1 MGTKNKQT
9 KGKEEK
15 VKEVIMTQEVLNSE
29 INQIIEDIL
38 DNQKAQISQAK
49 SLVTL
54 MKKSFKCF
62 KLAYV
67 NLLER
72 ILTLE

>member
-9 KGKEEK
+9 KGKEGDK
-15 VKEVIMTQEVLNSE
+15 KEPVMTQDILNSE
-29 INQIIEDIL
+29 VNQIIEDVL

-54 MKKSFKCF
+54 MKKSSVSFKI
-62 KLAYV
+62 AYV
-67 NLLER
+67 NLIER